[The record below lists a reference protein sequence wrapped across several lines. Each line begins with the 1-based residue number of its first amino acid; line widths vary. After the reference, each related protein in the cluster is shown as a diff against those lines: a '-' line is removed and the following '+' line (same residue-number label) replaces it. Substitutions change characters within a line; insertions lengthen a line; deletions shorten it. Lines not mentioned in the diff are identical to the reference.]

1 MCMPSDA
8 DKPKIKI
15 LRNGPYVVTGK
26 VPLREMI
33 IVQKG
38 KHCEYKEG
46 RELPQAAQYE
56 LCRCGKSKD
65 RIFCDGRHAQ
75 VAFDGTETASME
87 PYDKRA
93 EKIEGPALDLL
104 DDGRCGLARFCHR
117 EAGSA
122 WKLIEKSDDPVCKQ
136 EAIIAASE
144 CPTGRLVAVEKDGTQ
159 LEPVYE
165 PSIDILRDP
174 GKGVN
179 SGIFVKGNIPIESA
193 EGELYEVRNRVLLC
207 RCGKSITKPFC
218 DALHLI

>member
-1 MCMPSDA
+1 MSGDT
-8 DKPKIKI
+8 DKPKIKS
-15 LRNGPYVVTGK
+15 LPNGPYVVTGN
-26 VPLREMI
+26 VLLREMI

-38 KHCEYKEG
+38 KHYEYKEG
-46 RELPQAAQYE
+46 RELPQAAKYE

-65 RIFCDGRHAQ
+65 RIFCDGRHTQ
-75 VAFDGTETASME
+75 VAFDGTETASRK
-87 PYDKRA
+87 PYVERA
-93 EKIEGPALDLL
+93 EKIEGPALDIL

-117 EAGSA
+117 EEGSA
-122 WKLIEKSDDPVCKQ
+122 WKLTEKSDDPVCKQ
-136 EAIIAASE
+136 EAIIAANE

-159 LEPVYE
+159 IEPIYQ

-174 GKGVN
+174 AKGVN

-193 EGELYEVRNRVLLC
+193 DGELYEVRNRVFLC